1 MNPLRLLF
9 ALVLVLSVSA
19 DAAFAQTTARKTA
32 TPRVGG
38 VIAGRVTV
46 HGKGLPGVIVSLRAG
61 GPQAQGQT
69 PQATTDADGK
79 YRITDVPLGSYV
91 VMPVAPAYTVP
102 GATRMTAPTD
112 EVVITNNDTIEDID
126 FELVR
131 GGVVTGKVSDT
142 DGRPI
147 IDQPVA
153 LQNLDQNQ
161 QRGGFGPSPVA
172 MGSFRTDDRG
182 VYRIYGVPAGKY
194 VISIG
199 AQQRLSAFATVNGQ
213 QAYKQTFHP
222 DTGDQSQAT
231 TFEVAEGAE
240 VSNIDITV
248 GRTLDEY
255 SASGVV
261 VDSSTN
267 GPVPNVGFSLSII
280 AGGGNRQ
287 RAMGLMSLPI
297 VSDSSGQFRIDNLPA
312 GRYQVSVAPQSGA
325 GLFGQSAPFDVIN
338 QDVTGIQISAV
349 QGASL
354 SGVVGLDTNQQ
365 QDPLLLGELMQFQVQ
380 VFVQANGGRGF
391 GGAEMAASA
400 QTVPINPDGTFQ
412 VNGLP
417 AGTARLQLVAQDPS
431 LQGAFKLLRVERTGA
446 VQNRGVTVKSGDNI
460 TDVRLV
466 AAYADATISGQ
477 VKFQNGPLQPGAWV
491 SASLSAVGQGQGRG
505 IRNGGMADVDD
516 RGRFV
521 IQNVPAGAYTLVV
534 TANLPGQGGGRGR
547 GGRSRITAQ
556 QTVNAIEG
564 QIANVAVTLDLGQTP
579 PNPTP

>member
-1 MNPLRLLF
+1 M
-9 ALVLVLSVSA
+9 
-19 DAAFAQTTARKTA
+19 
-32 TPRVGG
+32 
-38 VIAGRVTV
+38 IAGRVTV

-102 GATRMTAPTD
+102 GATRMTVPTD

-147 IDQPVA
+147 IDQPIA
-153 LQNLDQNQ
+153 LQNVDQNQ

-172 MGSFRTDDRG
+172 MGTFRTDDRG
-182 VYRIYGVPAGKY
+182 VYRIYGIPPDIRNLDRRAT
-194 VISIG
+194 
-199 AQQRLSAFATVNGQ
+199 RFSAFATVNGQ

-248 GRTLDEY
+248 GRTIDEY

-267 GPVPNVGFSLSII
+267 APVPNVGFSLGVI

-287 RAMGLMSLPI
+287 RAMGLMALPI

-391 GGAEMAASA
+391 GGAEMGASA
-400 QTVPINPDGTFQ
+400 QNMPINPDGSFQ

-417 AGTARLQLVAQDPS
+417 AGSSITVDGAGSIAPGRLQ
-431 LQGAFKLLRVERTGA
+431 
-446 VQNRGVTVKSGDNI
+446 
-460 TDVRLV
+460 
-466 AAYADATISGQ
+466 AT
-477 VKFQNGPLQPGAWV
+477 AC
-491 SASLSAVGQGQGRG
+491 
-505 IRNGGMADVDD
+505 
-516 RGRFV
+516 
-521 IQNVPAGAYTLVV
+521 
-534 TANLPGQGGGRGR
+534 
-547 GGRSRITAQ
+547 
-556 QTVNAIEG
+556 
-564 QIANVAVTLDLGQTP
+564 
-579 PNPTP
+579 